1 MTFTKE
7 QLIASAHSRIEFA
20 EMMLA
25 DNPEPLK
32 ERTWSIELEL
42 ARMALSALESRAD
55 AEPVSGTQFRAV
67 ADLYSIAV
75 PGGRSVTYSTDAAE
89 ASDCRVMG
97 WAVQEYVNLERL
109 QDAYLR
115 PQPAPVVPEA
125 YVRDERGRMMLNGVC
140 EPRIGFGF
148 GWKACRAAMLQGGK
162 S

>member
-42 ARMALSALESRAD
+42 ARIALAALESRAN
-55 AEPVSGTQFRAV
+55 AEPVGFRWRWVDAGEGPGEWWYHGTQHFDVVSR
-67 ADLYSIAV
+67 DKNRECQLIY
-75 PGGRSVTYSTDAAE
+75 T
-89 ASDCRVMG
+89 
-97 WAVQEYVNLERL
+97 
-109 QDAYLR
+109 R
-115 PQPAPVVPEA
+115 PQPAPVVVPDDLLSAMEE
-125 YVRDERGRMMLNGVC
+125 VLRISDRDHDA
-140 EPRIGFGF
+140 
-148 GWKACRAAMLQGGK
+148 WHKAKAGIVSCRAAMLNGGK